1 MPNHLRKA
9 IKTAR
14 LKNVPKSQ
22 IVIYKGDE
30 LHDIYLVKSGSIKIY
45 DIDEQGNE
53 KILHIVKSP
62 ALLPFVFF
70 SGDNRPTNWFYG
82 ALTDCELYT
91 LPHIQLK
98 QAMQKD
104 SDLTFFLMNNFAI
117 DMHELLVRL
126 SSLGKTQ
133 VRDKLYAALRFL
145 QVHHTS
151 KRRGGWW
158 RVDFAANQ
166 QLLADLSGVTR
177 ESTAMVMKDLQDKKV
192 VRCPKVAQLEINKA
206 RLEELPTI

>member
-1 MPNHLRKA
+1 MSNQLHEVIKA
-9 IKTAR
+9 AR
-14 LKNVPKSQ
+14 LKSVPKSQ

-30 LHDIYLVKSGSIKIY
+30 PHDVYLIKSGFVKIY

-53 KILHIVKSP
+53 KILHIIKSP
-62 ALLPFVFF
+62 ALLPFSFF
-70 SGDNRPTNWFYG
+70 SGESNHANWFYS

-91 LPHIQLK
+91 LPQDQLR
-98 QAMQKD
+98 QIMQKD
-104 SDLTFFLMNNFAI
+104 NALTFTLMNGFAT

-133 VRDKLYAALRFL
+133 VREKLYAALRFL
-145 QVHHTS
+145 QVHHSS

-158 RVDFAANQ
+158 RVDFTVNQ

-177 ESTAMVMKDLQDKKV
+177 ESAAVAMKDLQDKQI
-192 VRCPKVAQLEINKA
+192 VRCPKIAQLEIHRS
-206 RLEELPTI
+206 RLNDLPSN

>member
-1 MPNHLRKA
+1 MPIQLRDV

-14 LKNVPKSQ
+14 LKRVPKMQ

-30 LHDIYLVKSGSIKIY
+30 LHDVYIIKSGAIKIY

-62 ALLPFVFF
+62 ALVPFVFF
-70 SGDNRPTNWFYG
+70 TGNNSQTSWFYG

-91 LPHIQLK
+91 LPHQQLQ

-104 SDLTFFLMNNFAI
+104 STLTFFLMNDFAI

-133 VRDKLYAALRFL
+133 VREKLYAALRFL
-145 QVHHTS
+145 QVHHSS

-158 RVDFAANQ
+158 RINFAVNQ
-166 QLLADLSGVTR
+166 QFLADLSGVTR
-177 ESTAMVMKDLQDKKV
+177 ESTAMAMKDLQDKNV
-192 VRCPKVAQLEINKA
+192 VRCPKVTQLEIHQSKLN
-206 RLEELPTI
+206 ELPTA

>member
-1 MPNHLRKA
+1 MPDQLRDV
-9 IKTAR
+9 IKSAR
-14 LKNVPKSQ
+14 LKHVPKSQ
-22 IVIYKGDE
+22 IIIYKGDE
-30 LHDIYLVKSGSIKIY
+30 PHDVYLIKSGAIKIY

-62 ALLPFVFF
+62 ALVPFAFF
-70 SGDNRPTNWFYG
+70 AGNNQQTSWFYG
-82 ALTDCELYT
+82 ALTDCELYA
-91 LPHIQLK
+91 LPYHQLP

-104 SDLTFFLMNNFAI
+104 SALTFFLMNDFAI
-117 DMHELLVRL
+117 NMHELLVRL

-145 QVHHTS
+145 QTHHSS

-158 RVDFAANQ
+158 RVNFAVNQ

-177 ESTAMVMKDLQDKKV
+177 ESTAMAMKDLQDRKI
-192 VRCPKVAQLEINKA
+192 VRCPKVAQLEIHRS
-206 RLEELPTI
+206 RLNELPSS